1 MSEPRYYRGGKEV
14 TREEFLQGS
23 AGLEEIFASGET
35 GMGQSSAGWPMVSNS
50 MAVHPSQRAEAIEQA
65 RRLGVPTD
73 FNDRG
78 QPVLRDPMHRKR
90 LASALKFQD
99 LSENNISRI
108 ERD

>member
-1 MSEPRYYRGGKEV
+1 MAEPRYYRGGKEV

-35 GMGQSSAGWPMVSNS
+35 GMGQTPAGWPMVSNS
-50 MAVHPSQRAEAIEQA
+50 LGVHPKQRKEAIDQA
-65 RRLGVPTD
+65 ARLGVPTE
-73 FNDRG
+73 FNERG
-78 QPVLRDPMHRKR
+78 QAVLRDPMHRKR
-90 LASALKFQD
+90 LTRALGFQD